1 MPVAQLCAFGFLAFA
16 LLLPEPL
23 RAEGAAGGTP
33 ASGSGGG
40 TLLNGNTEAQP
51 HGDWS
56 GTYQNIGVNLNSA
69 RQTRDGFLVRVKRR
83 IKPGGDA
90 AKEFARNIPVVS
102 TAANWATLGLFKR
115 ALKSDGEAVRATW
128 LAMNCKEKSFNVSN
142 DGYSW
147 QNIYK
152 DPYGQAED
160 LYFALCEA
168 NQKDATP
175 PYLSLPPADAE
186 MLSAAAIRD

>member
-1 MPVAQLCAFGFLAFA
+1 LAFFRLWTLA
-16 LLLPEPL
+16 VLGTSLLLPQAL
-23 RAEGAAGGTP
+23 RAESSTAAP
-33 ASGSGGG
+33 AATGNGG
-40 TLLNGNTEAQP
+40 TLLNGSTEANP

-128 LAMNCKEKSFNVSN
+128 LAMNCKQKSFNVSS

-160 LYFALCEA
+160 LYFQFCEA
-168 NQKDATP
+168 NQKDAAP
-175 PYLSLPPADAE
+175 PYLSLPPADAD
-186 MLSAAAIRD
+186 MLRAAAIRD

>member
-1 MPVAQLCAFGFLAFA
+1 
-16 LLLPEPL
+16 
-23 RAEGAAGGTP
+23 
-33 ASGSGGG
+33 
-40 TLLNGNTEAQP
+40 
-51 HGDWS
+51 
-56 GTYQNIGVNLNSA
+56 VNLNSA

-160 LYFALCEA
+160 LYFQFCEA
-168 NQKDATP
+168 NQKDAPP
-175 PYLSLPPADAE
+175 PYLSLTPADAE
-186 MLSAAAIRD
+186 MPPASGGGGGAERRAPAGPPVAGGCATAADGLAGVRRRRSPPGRALPDPGAPPGWASPTRPGRRG